1 MLRKQRRASE
11 YLMATP
17 YLSEKNE
24 SLLFMVA
31 GPTTWAAHFLLSY
44 GTAAIWCAKV
54 VGPGGSLATV
64 RMAIF
69 VYSLAALAIVG
80 VVGWIG
86 KRRHSFGQAE
96 LPHDDDTPEDRHRFL
111 GFATLLLSALSG
123 VAIIYEALVI
133 VFIDRCT

>member
-1 MLRKQRRASE
+1 
-11 YLMATP
+11 MAT

-31 GPTTWAAHFLLSY
+31 APTTWAAHFLLCY

-54 VGPGGSLATV
+54 AGPGGSLATA
-64 RMAIF
+64 RTAIF
-69 VYSLAALAIVG
+69 FYSLAALVIVALL
-80 VVGWIG
+80 GWIG
-86 KRRHSFGQAE
+86 HRRHSFGNAE

-123 VAIIYEALVI
+123 VAIIYEALI
-133 VFIDRCT
+133 IIFIDRCY